1 MKKFII
7 MALMAVFG
15 LTTVSAQ
22 KTVVAKKNQKVFD
35 VVEQMPEYPG
45 GQAALFEYLSKNIK
59 YPADAEKKKVEG
71 KVFVAFVVDTDGK
84 ITDVS
89 LMRKVFPSL
98 DAEALR
104 VISAMPNWKPGKQNG
119 KVVRVK
125 YTVPLSFH
133 LDGGKEAV
141 EDHLCREDGTI
152 VEIDI
157 EKGDTTISKPLF
169 IVDGKVMDGKKVYAI
184 NPKTIERYY
193 MQNGQEAIEKY
204 GDKAKDGV
212 ILITLKKN

>member
-35 VVEQMPEYPG
+35 IVEQMPEYPG

-71 KVFVAFVVDTDGK
+71 KVFVTFVVDTDGK

-98 DAEALR
+98 DAEAIR
-104 VISAMPNWKPGKQNG
+104 VISAMPNWIPGKQKG
-119 KVVRVK
+119 QVVRVK
-125 YTVPLSFH
+125 YTVPIMF
-133 LDGGKEAV
+133 
-141 EDHLCREDGTI
+141 R
-152 VEIDI
+152 
-157 EKGDTTISKPLF
+157 
-169 IVDGKVMDGKKVYAI
+169 
-184 NPKTIERYY
+184 
-193 MQNGQEAIEKY
+193 
-204 GDKAKDGV
+204 
-212 ILITLKKN
+212 LK